1 MLAIRDN
8 REEKAERS
16 FLLGFWEEEHKNK
29 NIMIGDDGLD
39 ILHDA
44 VEKFYKMSKVHLDRE
59 PDLDEFFVTL
69 LHVLNTN
76 GDSFFPE
83 LNERQITDIKAST
96 KKAKS
101 LSKIVPGAIIE
112 IPLEEIN
119 KYSYAW
125 VLEGNLAKHKDDD
138 VLIQYYDIFVDKK
151 PSKAEIRELLKEEY
165 KLFVAHTGY
174 TGFLQED
181 WKVVYSVTQDLLK
194 QYDGSKLKFIAY
206 EDGRYFISEGK
217 EGSLAGDDELIEI
230 DQKTGK
236 GIYNPIGIF
245 GHLCIETI
253 LMKYYNGTSMEDII
267 KYET

>member
-1 MLAIRDN
+1 MGI
-8 REEKAERS
+8 
-16 FLLGFWEEEHKNK
+16 WEEEHKNK

-44 VEKFYKMSKVHLDRE
+44 VEKFYKMSKEHLDRE
-59 PDLDEFFVTL
+59 PALDEFFVTL

-125 VLEGNLAKHKDDD
+125 VLEGNLAKRKDDD
-138 VLIQYYDIFVDKK
+138 VLIQYYDIFVDQKL
-151 PSKAEIRELLKEEY
+151 SKAMIRDLLKEEN
-165 KLFVAHTGY
+165 KLFVANTSY
-174 TGFLQED
+174 TGFLQDD
-181 WKVVYSVTQDLLK
+181 WKVVSKATQDLLK
-194 QYDGSKLKFIAY
+194 QYDESKLRFITY
-206 EDGRYFISEGK
+206 EEGKYFISEGK
-217 EGSLAGDDELIEI
+217 EGSLGGDDVLTEV
-230 DQKTGK
+230 DQKTGRA
-236 GIYNPIGIF
+236 IYNPIGIF

-253 LMKYYNGTSMEDII
+253 LMKYSNGISMEDII

>member
-1 MLAIRDN
+1 M
-8 REEKAERS
+8 
-16 FLLGFWEEEHKNK
+16 GFWEEEHKNK

-119 KYSYAW
+119 KYNYAW

-138 VLIQYYDIFVDKK
+138 VLIQYYDIFVDQKLN
-151 PSKAEIRELLKEEY
+151 KAKILDLLKQEN
-165 KLFVAHTGY
+165 KLFVANTGY
-174 TGFLQED
+174 TGFFQGD
-181 WKVVYSVTQDLLK
+181 WKVVSKATQDLLK
-194 QYDGSKLKFIAY
+194 QYEESKLRFITY
-206 EDGRYFISEGK
+206 DDGRYYISEGK
-217 EGSLAGDDELIEI
+217 EGSLGGDDILTEV

-236 GIYNPIGIF
+236 AIYNPIGIF
-245 GHLCIETI
+245 GHLSIETI
-253 LMKYYNGTSMEDII
+253 LMKYSNGTSMEDII